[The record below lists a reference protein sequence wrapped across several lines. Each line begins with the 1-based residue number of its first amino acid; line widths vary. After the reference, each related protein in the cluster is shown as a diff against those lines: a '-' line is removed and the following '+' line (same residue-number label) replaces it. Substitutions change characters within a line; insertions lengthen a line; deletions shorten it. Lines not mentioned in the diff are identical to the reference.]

1 MPVFIRDGSSFE
13 SRPGC
18 LTDRCRRADLGGDE
32 RKREGGA
39 EAGLDSESRAANY
52 LSKTAVF

>member
-39 EAGLDSESRAANY
+39 EAGLNSESRAAN
-52 LSKTAVF
+52 